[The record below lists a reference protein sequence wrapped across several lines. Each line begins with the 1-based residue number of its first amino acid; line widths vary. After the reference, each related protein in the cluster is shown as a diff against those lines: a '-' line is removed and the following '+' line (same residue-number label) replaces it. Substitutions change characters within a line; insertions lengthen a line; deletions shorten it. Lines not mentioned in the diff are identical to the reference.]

1 MTLRTI
7 LAASAVLAFAAPA
20 AAQEAP
26 APAPAAPPAAEAVD
40 PAEAALEASGE
51 AFNGRMQTMA
61 GEMQA
66 AVVAANGDTA
76 AAGPALD
83 AIVAQYQP
91 EADAFANELE
101 SFFETKAATA
111 SEEEKAQLAAAAPQ
125 VVATIKGV
133 PMMVRGQVEQAV
145 AAASAAPAAPQ

>member
-7 LAASAVLAFAAPA
+7 LAASVVLAFAAPA
-20 AAQEAP
+20 VAQE

-40 PAEAALEASGE
+40 PAEAALEARGE
-51 AFNGRMQTMA
+51 AFGERMQAMA

-66 AVVAANGDTA
+66 AITA
-76 AAGPALD
+76 AGGDPAQATASLD

-91 EADAFANELE
+91 EADAFANELQ
-101 SFFETKAATA
+101 SFFDTKAASA
-111 SEEEKAQLAAAAPQ
+111 GEEERAQILAQGPQ

-133 PMMVRGQVEQAV
+133 PAMVRGQVEQS
-145 AAASAAPAAPQ
+145 AAAAAAAAAPAAPQ